1 MAVAF
6 TQEQKDEIQ
15 GKLIEAGLELSG
27 AIGFKRMTISRITK
41 AAGVAVG
48 SFYIFYDSKESFAKA
63 LIAETEE
70 RLMRSLMP
78 KLTTDGTIKI
88 KVFLDLYRDCFRPEN
103 NFLLRIKLEDWVWLK
118 THLAGDVFFK
128 RDGDTERFNKILPD
142 ISGVRKDMDPGIVI
156 NFIKSIYAI
165 YQNRET
171 FFEESLERNV
181 DLIFDTIYRY
191 MKE

>member
-78 KLTTDGTIKI
+78 KLTTDGTIEI

-103 NFLLRIKLEDWVWLK
+103 NFLLRIKLEDWVWFK
-118 THLAGDVFFK
+118 THLAGD
-128 RDGDTERFNKILPD
+128 
-142 ISGVRKDMDPGIVI
+142 
-156 NFIKSIYAI
+156 A
-165 YQNRET
+165 
-171 FFEESLERNV
+171 FFERDCGLV
-181 DLIFDTIYRY
+181 
-191 MKE
+191 